1 MFDFQLVLDEL
12 DKPRLRQP
20 LPEFLPSNRGVR
32 TRVIPEDQLSAMHR
46 GWFVELERRIE
57 FLAERGID
65 IGWLYEWAAK
75 YTWSWLARD
84 MSRNAELYTSDL
96 RYVDPTTFGRTI
108 VGLDEF
114 VSYNFAFLDAISDWR
129 YDPFPDQMYIDVT
142 PDGETRMV
150 VRYMGS
156 GYFDGT
162 LRLYP
167 YDETA
172 PAMRGAGVFVQS
184 CAVDRYHFT
193 PDGLMYFGETLWDF
207 MDMAQ
212 STGLVPRDDSWQ
224 FKALMRM
231 SGLPSLVQRVRN
243 QAVPRRRI

>member
-1 MFDFQLVLDEL
+1 MFDFNLLIEEL
-12 DKPRLRQP
+12 AKPRLRQP
-20 LPEFLPSNRGVR
+20 LPEYLSSNRGAPW
-32 TRVIPEDQLSAMHR
+32 RVIPEDELNKMHR

-57 FLAERGID
+57 FLGSHGID
-65 IGWLYEWAAK
+65 IGWLYEWSAK

-84 MSRNAELYTSDL
+84 MSRNDELYTQDL
-96 RYVDPTTFGRTI
+96 RYVDPTTFGRTM

-114 VSYNFAFLDAISDWR
+114 VRYNFAFLDAISDWR

-156 GYFDGT
+156 GYVDGT

-167 YDETA
+167 YDASA
-172 PAMRGAGVFVQS
+172 PAIVGTGKFVQS

-212 STGLVPRDDSWQ
+212 TIGVAPRDDSWQ
-224 FKALMRM
+224 FKSLMRLTA
-231 SGLPSLVQRVRN
+231 LPGHVQRIRD
-243 QAVPRRRI
+243 RIRTA

>member
-1 MFDFQLVLDEL
+1 MFDFNLLEQEL

-20 LPEFLPSNRGVR
+20 LPEFLTTNRGVR
-32 TRVIPEDQLSAMHR
+32 ARVIPEDELNKMHR
-46 GWFVELERRIE
+46 GWFTELERRIE
-57 FLAERGID
+57 FLGGHGID

-84 MSRNAELYTSDL
+84 MSRNDELYTQDL

-114 VSYNFAFLDAISDWR
+114 VDYNFAFLNAISDWR

-142 PDGETRMV
+142 TDREVRLV

-167 YDETA
+167 YDT
-172 PAMRGAGVFVQS
+172 GASSLTGSGNFVQS
-184 CAVDRYHFT
+184 CAVDRYHFNA
-193 PDGLMYFGETLWDF
+193 DGLMYFGETLWDF

-212 STGLVPRDDSWQ
+212 SVGLVPRDDSPQ
-224 FKALMRM
+224 FKMLMRAA
-231 SGLPSLVQRVRN
+231 GLPVLIQKARGRIVQRHRS
-243 QAVPRRRI
+243 